1 MNIKSLNEYKVTVY
15 IEDENFKKDA
25 GIKTDSDNVY
35 QVITERT
42 TLSKE
47 EFVKY
52 INETDDPTY
61 YSLKGLADKIEVKHV
76 KSGLICVEVI
86 IHTPHDVADLQKFYN
101 NTKNPRFVAAHGIYR
116 TLDEVKKLYKTSDHA
131 IYVKGFGHL
140 EKDNFNEFE
149 TKFHKTIANF

>member
-15 IEDENFKKDA
+15 VEDEDFKKDA
-25 GIKTDSDNVY
+25 GIKTDSDNANE
-35 QVITERT
+35 VIIRRT

-47 EFVKY
+47 EFEKY

-61 YSLKGLADKIEVKHV
+61 YALRGYADKISVEQT

-86 IHTPHDVADLQKFYN
+86 IHTPRDAADLQEFYN
-101 NTKNPRFVAAHGIYR
+101 NTKNPRFVATHGIYR
-116 TLDEVKKLYKTSDHA
+116 TLKEIKKLHESNEHA

-140 EKDNFNEFE
+140 EKDNFDEFE
-149 TKFHKTIANF
+149 AKFHKIIANF